1 LENASNNV
9 IKPERFDPG
18 RLEGLRHY
26 MMLMWQ
32 PHAIQGKKQDRHVR
46 RWFLWILR
54 TQKCRMYL
62 HTGPCFVRAI
72 DKKLVKS
79 NVPRNFTYG
88 VNIKGNVLS
97 C

>member
-32 PHAIQGKKQDRHVR
+32 PHAIQGKKQ
-46 RWFLWILR
+46 
-54 TQKCRMYL
+54 T
-62 HTGPCFVRAI
+62 
-72 DKKLVKS
+72 
-79 NVPRNFTYG
+79 
-88 VNIKGNVLS
+88 
-97 C
+97 